1 MTVDSL
7 PARSLSRRRLL
18 RWCWLVMP
26 WAGLARATTE
36 AATAGQLSERSV
48 KAAFLYKFLGYTEFP
63 STAFANAAA
72 PLVIGVLGADEVA
85 LELGRIVAGRSVN
98 NRAIVI
104 RALREGE
111 AGSGV
116 HLLFVGG
123 ADSARVQ
130 RAVRAAPAGPLL
142 LVSEADNALQLGSV
156 INFRI
161 IDDRVRFDVSL
172 EAADRNNVKLSSRL
186 LTVAHQ
192 VLKGP
197 P

>member
-1 MTVDSL
+1 M
-7 PARSLSRRRLL
+7 L